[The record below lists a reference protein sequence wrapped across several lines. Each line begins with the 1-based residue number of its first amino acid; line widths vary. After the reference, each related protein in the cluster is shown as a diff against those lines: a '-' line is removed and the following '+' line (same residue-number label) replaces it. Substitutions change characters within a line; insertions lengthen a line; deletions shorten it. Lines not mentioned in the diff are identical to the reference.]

1 MSTVTGPN
9 RSEML
14 RAERENFPTKNGLNG
29 GKKRTLTLLQSR
41 NRLFSALHKMKQGDF
56 TMLNENLSGFFLIDP
71 TLLEISL
78 TSVLIQDN
86 GGVTSS
92 FPIQSTRLIK

>member
-1 MSTVTGPN
+1 MVLMV
-9 RSEML
+9 E
-14 RAERENFPTKNGLNG
+14 
-29 GKKRTLTLLQSR
+29 KKRTLTLLQSR
-41 NRLFSALHKMKQGDF
+41 NGLISALRKMKQRDF
-56 TMLNENLSGFFLIDP
+56 TMLNENLSDFFLIDP

>member
-1 MSTVTGPN
+1 MV
-9 RSEML
+9 E
-14 RAERENFPTKNGLNG
+14 
-29 GKKRTLTLLQSR
+29 KKRTLTLLQSR
-41 NRLFSALHKMKQGDF
+41 NGLISALRKMKQRDF
-56 TMLNENLSGFFLIDP
+56 TMLNENLSDFFLIDP